1 MRLSEDAVKGLI
13 TTIGYTPQ
21 DGKSGIYSKSYPVHD
36 GYSIF
41 VDFNSGKIIYDSDEN
56 SRGIVIKVWDK
67 TTSNFSQAENF
78 VVLECVDRLLEK
90 GYAPTCIELE
100 WTYPSGRGRSGRL
113 DILVKTPKGVPFLM
127 VECKTWGGEY
137 EKEKAKMSKNGGQL
151 FTYYSNLRA
160 ARYLCLYTSKINT
173 TVEYRNSIV
182 DVEDSWVGL
191 SEVKD
196 IYKHWNK
203 NFKDNGIFDSFAAPY
218 DIKHRALTYGELKT
232 LKEEDSGKIYN
243 QIMEILRH
251 NAISDKPNAFNKLL
265 NLFVCKIIDED
276 RNPDEELEFQ
286 WLETDTDESLQLR
299 LNDLYKEGMWRFL
312 EIDVIDYKQDDVVQ
326 RLASLDSDTKQW
338 VMEMYTNTRLKKSPN
353 FAFVE
358 VQDERTFALNAKV
371 VREIV
376 ELLQVYKFRYA
387 QKHEFLGNFFELLL
401 NDSMKQESGQYFTPV
416 PITRFIL
423 SSLPLRKLVQDRVNT
438 RENQGEPLPAVID
451 YACGSGHFLTEYM
464 SHMQALIDSNTID
477 TRKASPNVQKQFQA
491 WQGLIKF
498 LWAKDTVYGIDLDN
512 RLVKTTKV
520 SAFFNGDGEANIVW
534 ANGLDHFTKSET
546 FRGKLSRAS
555 GQDNGQFDIL
565 ISNPPYSVESFKSTV
580 AFGEESFELYPYLTD
595 NSSEIECLFV
605 ERMKQLV
612 KEDGWASVILP
623 SSILTNSGIHA
634 RAREILLKYFR
645 VKAIVELGSGT
656 FMKTG
661 TNTVILFLERRNNN
675 DHKVIMREIDRF
687 FVTKTDVAVAGVE
700 NAFSTYVAGVY
711 EGLSFGDYISLLS
724 STPTET
730 AKAHELYTDYLK
742 AFGKSFLEKAIAT
755 EKDKMLYFLLTCNQ
769 DIVLVKAG
777 KGKQEKKFL
786 GYEFSE
792 RRGHEGLHWLLG
804 GTKLYD
810 ETDPLN
816 SSKASSYIYRAF
828 LGEQV
833 EIDESM
839 AQNVSYGCL
848 SEFIEY
854 GTDKFNKVINLGGK
868 IKIQS
873 QYPLLLLRDLVDVI
887 SGVTYDS
894 SNQVYEETDQ
904 AILTADNI
912 TSECKLQIVKTIY
925 LTPNLSLD
933 DNKRLRKD
941 DVFICLSSGSKGH
954 VGKCAFIEKD
964 LSYYAGGFMGI
975 LRKKR
980 ENILPK
986 YLWAILSS
994 SDYRLIFAQDS
1005 SGANINNIGS
1015 QIGNIKVPVPSLDIQ
1030 QKIVDEIERLNTELN
1045 KIDHEII
1052 RHRNAIKEPFNILGQ
1067 SDSVPLRQIVE
1078 CNPPKAEIAALPDN
1092 TIVSF
1097 VEMASV
1103 SNDGHIEN
1111 MLDRPLGE
1119 VRKGSYT
1126 YFRENDIIIA
1136 KITPCMENGK
1146 CALASGLSSGIG
1158 MGSSEF
1164 HVFRCGDSI
1173 LPRYLFG
1180 YLNREPIREAAEKVM
1195 TGKSGHRR
1203 VPITFYQ
1210 QLRIPLPS
1218 FELQKKIV
1226 TEIEQHEAEINR
1238 LKEHLNK
1245 LKAEKDSILKKYL

>member
-1 MRLSEDAVKGLI
+1 MRLSEDAIKGLI
-13 TTIGYTPQ
+13 TTIGYAPQ
-21 DGKSGIYSKSYPVHD
+21 DGKRGIYSKSYPVHD

-41 VDFNSGKIIYDSDEN
+41 VDFNNGKIIYDSDEN
-56 SRGIVIKVWDK
+56 PQGIVIKVWDK

-113 DILVKTPKGVPFLM
+113 DILVKTPEGVPFFM

-137 EKEKAKMSKNGGQL
+137 DKEKAKMIKNGGQL

-160 ARYLCLYTSKINT
+160 VRYLCLYTSKIDI

-196 IYKHWNK
+196 IYNHWNK
-203 NFKDNGIFDSFAAPY
+203 NFKDNGIFDSFAPPY
-218 DIKHRALTYGELKT
+218 DIKHRALTYGELET

-326 RLASLDSDTKQW
+326 RLSSLDSDTKQW

-700 NAFSTYVAGVY
+700 NAFSAYVASVY
-711 EGLSFGDYISLLS
+711 EGLSFDDYISLLS
-724 STPTET
+724 GTPTET
-730 AKAHELYTDYLK
+730 ARAHELYTDYLK
-742 AFGKSFLEKAIAT
+742 AFGESFLERAIAT
-755 EKDKMLYFLLTCNQ
+755 EKDKMLYFFLTCNQ

-792 RRGHEGLHWLLG
+792 RRGHEGLHWLHG

-816 SSKASSYIYRAF
+816 PKKASSYIYRAF
-828 LGEQV
+828 LGKT
-833 EIDESM
+833 IDVDE
-839 AQNVSYGCL
+839 NVKENISYRGL
-848 SEFIEY
+848 SEFIEF
-854 GTDKFNKVINLGGK
+854 GTSKFSKSVNLGKQAQHRSYSRYPLVPLGDVVEIFNGGTPDTQIPEFWDGK
-868 IKIQS
+868 ICWAT
-873 QYPLLLLRDLVDVI
+873 LVD
-887 SGVTYDS
+887 TK
-894 SNQVYEETDQ
+894 N
-904 AILTADNI
+904 
-912 TSECKLQIVKTIY
+912 
-925 LTPNLSLD
+925 
-933 DNKRLRKD
+933 
-941 DVFICLSSGSKGH
+941 
-954 VGKCAFIEKD
+954 
-964 LSYYAGGFMGI
+964 
-975 LRKKR
+975 
-980 ENILPK
+980 K
-986 YLWAILSS
+986 YLYSTQRTITEAGLNSCNATLMPVNSVLFSS
-994 SDYRLIFAQDS
+994 RAT
-1005 SGANINNIGS
+1005 IGDVS
-1015 QIGNIKVPVPSLDIQ
+1015 IAKVPVATNQGYKNFVCNESLIHHEYLYEILKHEAKVIAALSNGMTYPEISKEKISQFKIPLPPLDVQ
-1030 QKIVDEIERLNTELN
+1030 QKIVAEIEVIERNEETCQKDMERLWHELQN
-1045 KIDHEII
+1045 PEYFQFKGRRIGDISLMAKRGKSAKYGNSNIQIIKSGQARGYLEFDFSEKHFVADGFVLDERKLEKGDILINSTGVGTAGRVTLFDLSGDFVVDSHITII
-1052 RHRNAIKEPFNILGQ
+1052 RLDKNQALPKYVLYALANIGFKQIEAMADGQSGQVELPLDTILAIK
-1067 SDSVPLRQIVE
+1067 VPLPPIDEQQKIVE
-1078 CNPPKAEIAALPDN
+1078 EIQQYEVQIAQRN
-1092 TIVSF
+1092 TKL
-1097 VEMASV
+1097 E
-1103 SNDGHIEN
+1103 
-1111 MLDRPLGE
+1111 
-1119 VRKGSYT
+1119 T
-1126 YFRENDIIIA
+1126 
-1136 KITPCMENGK
+1136 
-1146 CALASGLSSGIG
+1146 
-1158 MGSSEF
+1158 
-1164 HVFRCGDSI
+1164 
-1173 LPRYLFG
+1173 
-1180 YLNREPIREAAEKVM
+1180 
-1195 TGKSGHRR
+1195 
-1203 VPITFYQ
+1203 
-1210 QLRIPLPS
+1210 
-1218 FELQKKIV
+1218 
-1226 TEIEQHEAEINR
+1226 
-1238 LKEHLNK
+1238 
-1245 LKAEKDSILKKYL
+1245 LKAEKALILKKYL